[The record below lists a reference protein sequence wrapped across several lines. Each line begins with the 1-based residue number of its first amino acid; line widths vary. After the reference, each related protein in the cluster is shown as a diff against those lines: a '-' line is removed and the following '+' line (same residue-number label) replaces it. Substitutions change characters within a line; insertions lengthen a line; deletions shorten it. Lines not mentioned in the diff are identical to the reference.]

1 MSLLGVLMVVLAIV
15 GVTRVCVVLVAADL
29 YDLSLSR
36 AEQTPEYRPRVWVV
50 IPAYNEEL
58 CVVRAVRS
66 VLASDYADVR
76 VVVVDDGSTDRTR
89 EVLGEVDDPRFTAVS
104 QPNAGKA
111 AAINAGVRDHVGDGL
126 LMVLDADSMLTKGA
140 ITKMVAHFADE
151 RVLAAAANVKIL
163 APRGVLGWVQ
173 RLEYAVVHRLKQ
185 GYTVFNC
192 EYVIGGVG
200 SAFRTEIVRRCGLF
214 DCDTLTEDIDFSMKI
229 LARVGNLQWRIVFAA
244 DVVAL
249 TEAVPSLKGLLRQR
263 FRWKFGR
270 LQAFAKHR
278 ELFFSRRPEHS
289 RLLSWLHLPYTAA
302 GEVLVLLEP
311 LFLYVVVS
319 ATARTGWFV
328 GVGLLCAVYSGV
340 ALFTVL
346 GDRTEPVRDKL
357 PLLALVPVA
366 YPLLMVI
373 VVVDFSAVLRSAAM
387 FLRQHRPASRWEH
400 VERTGLTVPG

>member
-1 MSLLGVLMVVLAIV
+1 MNLLSVLMVTLAII
-15 GVTRVCVVLVAADL
+15 GVSRICVVLVAADL
-29 YDLSLSR
+29 YDLSLSK
-36 AEQTPEYRPRVWVV
+36 AEPAPGYRPSVWVV

-66 VLASDYADVR
+66 VLNSSYDDVR
-76 VVVVDDGSTDRTR
+76 VIVVDDGSSDRTLA
-89 EVLGEVDDPRFTAVS
+89 VLGEVTDPRLTVVS

-111 AAINAGVRDHVGDGL
+111 AAINTGVAHVGDGL
-126 LMVLDADSMLTKGA
+126 LMVLDADSMVTRYA
-140 ITKMVAHFADE
+140 VERMVAHFADP

-214 DCDTLTEDIDFSMKI
+214 DTDTMTEDIDFSMKI
-229 LARVGNLQWRIVFAA
+229 LERVGNIQWRIVFAA
-244 DVVAL
+244 DVVAW
-249 TEAVPSLKGLLRQR
+249 TEGVPSFRGLMRQR

-278 ELFFSRRPEHS
+278 SLFFSRRPQHS

-311 LFLYVVVS
+311 LFLYVVIS

-328 GVGLLCAVYSGV
+328 GVGLLCAVYTGV

-346 GDRTEPVRDKL
+346 GDRTEALGDKAI
-357 PLLALVPVA
+357 LLALAPFA

-373 VVVDFSAVLRSAAM
+373 VVVDFSAVLRSVAT

-400 VERTGLTVPG
+400 VERTGVTVPG

>member
-1 MSLLGVLMVVLAIV
+1 VSLLGVLMVTLAII
-15 GVTRVCVVLVAADL
+15 GVTRICVVLVAADL
-29 YDLSLSR
+29 YDLSL
-36 AEQTPEYRPRVWVV
+36 AKAAPPVYRPRVWVV

-66 VLASDYADVR
+66 VLRSDYPDIR
-76 VVVVDDGSTDRTR
+76 VTVVDDGSTDRTR
-89 EVLGEVDDPRFTAVS
+89 EVLQDVDDPRLTVIS
-104 QPNAGKA
+104 QANAGKA
-111 AAINAGVRDHVGDGL
+111 EAINTGVRSIGDGL
-126 LMVLDADSMLTKGA
+126 LMVLDADSLLNEDA
-140 ITKMVAHFADE
+140 ITRMVAHFADR

-200 SAFRTEIVRRCGLF
+200 SAFRTDVVRRTGFF
-214 DCDTLTEDIDFSMKI
+214 DSDTLTEDIDFSMKI
-229 LARVGNLQWRIVFAA
+229 LTRAGNVDWRIVFAA
-244 DVVAL
+244 DVVAW

-311 LFLYVVVS
+311 LFLYVVIT

-346 GDRTEPVRDKL
+346 GDRTEKPREKL
-357 PLLALVPVA
+357 VLLALAPVA

-373 VVVDFSAVLRSAAM
+373 VFVDFTAVIRSARTFFKA
-387 FLRQHRPASRWEH
+387 HKPASRWEH
-400 VERTGLTVPG
+400 VERTGVTVPG